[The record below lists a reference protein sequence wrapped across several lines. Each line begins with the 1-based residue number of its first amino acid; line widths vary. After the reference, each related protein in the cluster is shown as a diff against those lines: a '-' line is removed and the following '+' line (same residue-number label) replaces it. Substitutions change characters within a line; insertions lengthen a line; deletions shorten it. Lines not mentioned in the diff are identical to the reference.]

1 MCGAWAGK
9 ECALYPCEKLINE
22 GSGFILGCNTAKV
35 LDKCIQRID
44 RTKKKYKTNKVSILN
59 DSLGANGVFKCNNC
73 GLKADRD
80 LHAARNI
87 LLRHLV

>member
-1 MCGAWAGK
+1 MFVRDSYIMFRYGRFTFIESRTIEIEERHQVRCMDI
-9 ECALYPCEKLINE
+9 ERICALDP
-22 GSGFILGCNTAKV
+22 G
-35 LDKCIQRID
+35 
-44 RTKKKYKTNKVSILN
+44 ILN
-59 DSLGANGVFKCNNC
+59 DSLGASEVFKCNNC